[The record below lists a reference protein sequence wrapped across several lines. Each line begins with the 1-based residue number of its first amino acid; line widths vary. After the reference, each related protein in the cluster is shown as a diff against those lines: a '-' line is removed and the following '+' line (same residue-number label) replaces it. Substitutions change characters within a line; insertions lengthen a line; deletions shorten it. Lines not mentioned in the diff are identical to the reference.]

1 MNDADNT
8 SQPAMPAGTPTEGL
22 DRLLA
27 RSREAQNLSVADVAR
42 QLKLSAWQI
51 EALEAGQYQKLPG
64 TVFVRGFIRNYAR
77 LLRLDPEALL
87 RAAGD
92 SLPQAAPRP
101 ETPPSHDIPFPTAG
115 DRRWRKYAVAVVVVL
130 VAALTT
136 YEFYWNEPETVA
148 RQPVAAAPK
157 PVAAV
162 PQPAPTEAAATLP
175 TASEARPGEPAA
187 APPLVADPAKELP
200 SAAAG
205 VLRDYDSLPRPGERQ
220 VRMKFER
227 ESWVEIRDRNEKV
240 IFSQLNRPGTEQSVN
255 GRPPFALVVGN
266 AHGVKLVYDDQPVD
280 LARHTK
286 IDVARFTLP

>member
-1 MNDADNT
+1 MNDADNI
-8 SQPAMPAGTPTEGL
+8 SRPAMPAGTPM

-42 QLKLSAWQI
+42 QLKLSTWQI
-51 EALEAGQYQKLPG
+51 EALEAGQYQRLPG

-92 SLPQAAPRP
+92 SLPQTASRS

-115 DRRWRKYAVAVVVVL
+115 NRRWRKYAVGAVVVL
-130 VAALTT
+130 MAALTI

-148 RQPVAAAPK
+148 RQPVAVAPK
-157 PVAAV
+157 PVPAV
-162 PQPAPTEAAATLP
+162 LQPQTEAVAATLP
-175 TASEARPGEPAA
+175 AASATRSGEPVAA
-187 APPLVADPAKELP
+187 APPVADPAKELP
-200 SAAAG
+200 SAAA
-205 VLRDYDSLPRPGERQ
+205 LRDYDKLPRPGERQ
-220 VRMKFER
+220 VRLKFER
-227 ESWVEIRDRNEKV
+227 ESWVEIRDRSEKV

-286 IDVARFTLP
+286 IDVARFVLP

>member
-92 SLPQAAPRP
+92 SLPWTAPRSD
-101 ETPPSHDIPFPTAG
+101 TPPSHDIPFPTAG
-115 DRRWRKYAVAVVVVL
+115 NRRWRKYMIAALVVL

-148 RQPVAAAPK
+148 RQPVAVASK
-157 PVAAV
+157 PLPAV
-162 PQPAPTEAAATLP
+162 LQPAPTVVAAMPSA
-175 TASEARPGEPAA
+175 ASEALPGEPVAA
-187 APPLVADPAKELP
+187 TSLVAEPATELP
-200 SAAAG
+200 SAATGA
-205 VLRDYDSLPRPGERQ
+205 LRDYDTLPRPGERQ
-220 VRMKFER
+220 VRLKFER
-227 ESWVEIRDRNEKV
+227 ESWVEIRDRSEKV
-240 IFSQLNRPGTEQSVN
+240 IFSQLNRPGTEQHVN
-255 GRPPFALVVGN
+255 GRPPLALVVGN
-266 AHGVKLVYDDQPVD
+266 AHGVKMVYDDQPVD